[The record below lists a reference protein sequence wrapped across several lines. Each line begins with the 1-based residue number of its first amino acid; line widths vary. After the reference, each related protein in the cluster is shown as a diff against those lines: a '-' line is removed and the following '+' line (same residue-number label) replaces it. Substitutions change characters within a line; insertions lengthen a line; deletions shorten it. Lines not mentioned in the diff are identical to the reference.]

1 MAVVSAIL
9 SAACW
14 SLWLATPLTFG
25 ALAGFAG
32 VALGIAVFGIAET
45 RRLWHRNKGVAISGD
60 RGAMIL
66 STSAATDL
74 AIVRRWLLGLL
85 TL

>member
-1 MAVVSAIL
+1 MEIGNLVLPVFGIGGSL
-9 SAACW
+9 SNPRG
-14 SLWLATPLTFG
+14 SLLV
-25 ALAGFAG
+25 ALAGYTRRVCW

-66 STSAATDL
+66 STSANMD
-74 AIVRRWLLGLL
+74 
-85 TL
+85 

>member
-1 MAVVSAIL
+1 MFFGIGGLFFGIGGSL
-9 SAACW
+9 SNPLG
-14 SLWLATPLTFG
+14 SLLVALAGYTPHVR

-32 VALGIAVFGIAET
+32 VALGIAVSGIAET

-66 STSAATDL
+66 STSANMD
-74 AIVRRWLLGLL
+74 
-85 TL
+85 

>member
-1 MAVVSAIL
+1 LVLAVLSAIL

-14 SLWLATPLTFG
+14 LLWLATPLTFG

-45 RRLWHRNKGVAISGD
+45 RRLWHRNKGVAISSD

-66 STSAATDL
+66 STSANMD
-74 AIVRRWLLGLL
+74 
-85 TL
+85 